1 MQCVVVSVLLNY
13 FEHGINA
20 LVGAEHKEA
29 GQQPSFCTL
38 PMFHPLHPVPTAN
51 SSAQEYISNDGHSY
65 ACRNPALL
73 HQAFHM

>member
-1 MQCVVVSVLLNY
+1 MQCVAVSVLPNY
-13 FEHGINA
+13 VEHGIDTF
-20 LVGAEHKEA
+20 VGAEHKEA

-38 PMFHPLHPVPTAN
+38 HMFHPPHPMPAPDP
-51 SSAQEYISNDGHSY
+51 SAQEYVSNDGHNY